1 MIDDLPALVAF
12 AEVVSGGSLSAA
24 ARTLDVPLSVVSK
37 RLAQLEKSL
46 GVRLIQR
53 TTRRQSLTEEGALF
67 HARVVR
73 ILDEVQQAEALLSA
87 RRDDVSGLLRVT
99 APGQIGRQ
107 RIAPIVVE
115 FQREHPDLAVQLDL
129 SDAVV
134 DLVESGHDLAIRFGS
149 LADSSL
155 VARTLAPS
163 FRVLC
168 ASPAYLAQHGVPA
181 QPSDLTRHRCI
192 LIGQQRRGEW
202 RFDDHEQT
210 TVHVTGTFIT
220 NDGEAA
226 HKLALEGAGIAVK
239 SIWDVGDDIL
249 EGRLCRVLPTHSI
262 SAAPLHAIYP
272 HAQHLA
278 PRVRRFV
285 DFLKQ
290 RLIESWRWGPL
301 ADHA

>member
-239 SIWDVGDDIL
+239 SIWDVGDNIL